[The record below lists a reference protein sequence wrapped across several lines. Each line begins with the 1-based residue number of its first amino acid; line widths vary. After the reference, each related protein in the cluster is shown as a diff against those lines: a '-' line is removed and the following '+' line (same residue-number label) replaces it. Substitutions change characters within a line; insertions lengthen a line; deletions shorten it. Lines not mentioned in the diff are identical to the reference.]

1 MAFIF
6 VLCASVAV
14 EAMQLSAINL
24 TIEFRPDALG
34 CALLVLED
42 PLSSSYA
49 DSKQVSVH

>member
-14 EAMQLSAINL
+14 GATQLSAFNL

-34 CALLVLED
+34 CALLLYED
-42 PLSSSYA
+42 LLSP
-49 DSKQVSVH
+49 